1 LISGPRTFSKIGAI
15 MSYLDGL
22 FSLDRR
28 VAIVT
33 GGNSGIG
40 RAIADALVN
49 AGARVVLLARDEAR
63 LRASADALARTG
75 YVAVDLGDRAALAA
89 AAEQAV
95 RLFGEPDILVNA
107 AGINPRPPLADLTI
121 EAWDRIFA
129 VNLDAPF
136 LLGQRFGP
144 GMAGRGWGR
153 IINVVSQQAVRAY
166 GNSGGYGAAK
176 AGLAGLTRSQAEA
189 WSRYGVCCNAISPGV
204 VDTPMTEAIFADPD
218 RSAATAA
225 RTMVKRNGL
234 TGDFAGVAV
243 FLAGPACEY
252 VTGQTI
258 FVDGGFSVA

>member
-1 LISGPRTFSKIGAI
+1 
-15 MSYLDGL
+15 
-22 FSLDRR
+22 
-28 VAIVT
+28 
-33 GGNSGIG
+33 
-40 RAIADALVN
+40 
-49 AGARVVLLARDEAR
+49 
-63 LRASADALARTG
+63 
-75 YVAVDLGDRAALAA
+75 VAVDLGDRAALGT

-95 RLFGEPDILVNA
+95 QPFGEPDILVNA
-107 AGINPRPPLADLTI
+107 AGVNPRPPLNDLRP
-121 EAWDRIFA
+121 EDWDQIFA

-144 GMAGRGWGR
+144 RMAERGWGR
-153 IINVVSQQAVRAY
+153 IINIASQQAVRAY

-176 AGLAGLTRSQAEA
+176 AGLTGLTRSQAEA
-189 WSRYGVCCNAISPGV
+189 WSRYGVCCNAIAPGV
-204 VDTPMTEAIFADPD
+204 VDTPMTGAIFADPG

-225 RTMVKRNGL
+225 RTMIGRNGL